1 MTDEQSIS
9 RPSARSV
16 ESRGSAPKIGTSQR
30 HAQPAE
36 VPNEAEGN
44 EWGEFGGGLAVVIDE
59 AKLDDLHEECGVFGV
74 FGHPE
79 AANLVYLGLYALQ
92 HRGQESAGIVSS
104 NGKVLIA
111 HRGMGLVADIFN
123 SKVLEQLEGTSAIG
137 HNRYSTTGSTTL
149 KNCQPLVVEYAKGG
163 LALAHNG
170 NLVNFD
176 ELREQ
181 LEKNGS
187 IFQSSSDSEL
197 IIHLIASAQAAEL
210 PERVAEAL
218 AQVRGAYSLVLL
230 TEQQIIAARDPLG
243 FRPLVLGKLNDA
255 TIIASETCALDLVR
269 AEYVREVEPGEI
281 VVIDEDGMRS
291 LRPFAPMPAR
301 RCIFEY
307 VYFARPDSLLYGR
320 NVYQVRKMQGRAL
333 ARECPAEAD
342 IVVPVPDSGNVAALG
357 YAEESGLPFEMGLV
371 RSHYI
376 GRTFIEPRQSIRHF
390 GVKIKFNPVVGLLR
404 GKRLVLIED
413 SLVRGTTL
421 RKVIPMLRQ
430 AGAREVHMR
439 IAAPPHTH
447 SCFYGIDTPTRE
459 ELLASH
465 QTVEEIRKYITADSL
480 AYLSWDGLYSF
491 LGNGNREG
499 YCDAC
504 FTGEYPVEIP
514 RDRSPHQL
522 HLFEASDHRINI
534 NGSAWRAERTD

>member
-1 MTDEQSIS
+1 VTDPERNGESSCADVPAYPLS
-9 RPSARSV
+9 RAEWVGDDLSV
-16 ESRGSAPKIGTSQR
+16 
-30 HAQPAE
+30 
-36 VPNEAEGN
+36 
-44 EWGEFGGGLAVVIDE
+44 VVDE
-59 AKLDDLHEECGVFGV
+59 AKLDSFHEECGVFGV
-74 FGHPE
+74 YGHPE

-123 SKVLEQLEGTSAIG
+123 SQVIEQLEGTTAIG

-176 ELREQ
+176 ELRDQ
-181 LEKNGS
+181 LQKSGS

-210 PERVAEAL
+210 PERVIEAL
-218 AQVRGAYSLVLL
+218 AQVRGAYSMVLL
-230 TEQQIIAARDPLG
+230 TERQIIAARDPWG

-269 AEYVREVEPGEI
+269 AEYVREIEPGEI
-281 VVIDEDGMRS
+281 VVIDEDGIRS
-291 LRPFAPMPAR
+291 LHPFPPMPAR

-320 NVYQVRKMQGRAL
+320 NVYQVRKIQGRAL
-333 ARECPAEAD
+333 ARECPVEAD
-342 IVVPVPDSGNVAALG
+342 IVVPVPDSGNAAALG

-371 RSHYI
+371 RSHYV

-404 GKRLVLIED
+404 GKRVVLIED

-439 IAAPPHTH
+439 IAAPPTTN

-465 QTVEEIRKYITADSL
+465 QSVDEIRKYITADSL

-491 LGNGNREG
+491 LGSGDREG

-504 FTGEYPVEIP
+504 FTGKYPVEIP
-514 RDRSPHQL
+514 RDRAPHQL
-522 HLFEASDHRINI
+522 HLFEATDHHQLND
-534 NGSAWRAERTD
+534 SAMRADRMA